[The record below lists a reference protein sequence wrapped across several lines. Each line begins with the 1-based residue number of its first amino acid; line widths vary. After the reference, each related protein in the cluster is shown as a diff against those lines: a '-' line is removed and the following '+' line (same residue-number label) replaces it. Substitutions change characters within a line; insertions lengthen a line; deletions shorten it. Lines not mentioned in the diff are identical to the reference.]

1 MVGIDAAEP
10 LRDYTPW
17 WHPAYKQGAPDFG
30 GGAGTFLDEVVLPV
44 LDAARHELGLDV
56 DAGRTALFGYSLAGL
71 FCLNTLML
79 TDAFGT
85 YLVASPSTWY
95 PGFVNR
101 LARSAV
107 DVTARVAIA
116 CGVNEGLDHPEPIC
130 GIRQETDRAVAALT
144 ERLAVPPS
152 MMIDSRDHH
161 SVSRGACALSW
172 AGWGR
177 SGRASACAANGL
189 PVADEHICRT
199 CCAPRPINKKA
210 RGQNL
215 GHFSAFRPAIL
226 SGYLPSRALV
236 RALGLRARDVAPT
249 PACPCSDRWRAAR
262 SRPPSSRACAR
273 GRRAG
278 RPPARRRSP

>member
-1 MVGIDAAEP
+1 MPPIRPDEDDLMREAASVDAVGSPALVCESYQSPQGMEFCLVPRVFAGHPCVVADVDGHDGNGDRGLLVVLDGERTLRRVGRLVRSGEIDPRMLPCMVGIDAAEP

-30 GGAGTFLDEVVLPV
+30 GGAGTFLDGVVLPV
-44 LDAARHELGLDV
+44 LDAARHELGLDA

-71 FCLNTLML
+71 FCLNALML

-107 DVTARVAIA
+107 DVTACVAIA
-116 CGVNEGLDHPEPIC
+116 CGANEGLDHPEPIC

-152 MMIDSRDHH
+152 VMIDSRDHH
-161 SVSRGACALSW
+161 SG
-172 AGWGR
+172 
-177 SGRASACAANGL
+177 
-189 PVADEHICRT
+189 
-199 CCAPRPINKKA
+199 
-210 RGQNL
+210 
-215 GHFSAFRPAIL
+215 F
-226 SGYLPSRALV
+226 
-236 RALGLRARDVAPT
+236 
-249 PACPCSDRWRAAR
+249 
-262 SRPPSSRACAR
+262 
-273 GRRAG
+273 
-278 RPPARRRSP
+278 ARRLRSLLGWLGEEWQG

>member
-107 DVTARVAIA
+107 DVTARVAMA

-144 ERLAVPPS
+144 ERLAVP
-152 MMIDSRDHH
+152 
-161 SVSRGACALSW
+161 
-172 AGWGR
+172 
-177 SGRASACAANGL
+177 
-189 PVADEHICRT
+189 
-199 CCAPRPINKKA
+199 
-210 RGQNL
+210 
-215 GHFSAFRPAIL
+215 AFH
-226 SGYLPSRALV
+226 
-236 RALGLRARDVAPT
+236 D
-249 PACPCSDRWRAAR
+249 D
-262 SRPPSSRACAR
+262 
-273 GRRAG
+273 
-278 RPPARRRSP
+278 